1 MSTFVRH
8 SIKNKIL
15 TFLGSD
21 NNTKTVRKKR
31 RVEKK
36 QNKNK
41 NKKQREHIIKA
52 QFCSVGNACSP

>member
-8 SIKNKIL
+8 RIKNKIL

-36 QNKNK
+36 TNQKQ
-41 NKKQREHIIKA
+41 KQREHIIKA